1 MQWQYWRRFNRNEI
15 QGMEPENYNY
25 KIMAATALGA
35 LGGLLLA
42 SYLCRLKDLG
52 KPLSKHVAILGNI
65 LEQIEDVNSEE
76 AESLKERIENILTT
90 IESAY
95 GNPEE

>member
-1 MQWQYWRRFNRNEI
+1 
-15 QGMEPENYNY
+15 MEPENYNH
-25 KIMAATALGA
+25 KIIAATALGA

-42 SYLCRLKDLG
+42 SYLWRAREKE
-52 KPLSKHVAILGNI
+52 KPLSKHLALLSKV
-65 LEQIEDVNSEE
+65 LENIEDMTSEE
-76 AESLKERIENILTT
+76 SEGLRERIENILTT